1 MSKLNKNIINE
12 INRYRE
18 IVGLPIIDE
27 QRRKDQYKGEVR
39 GVQGRPDAGNTSI
52 PIWGRKGGKIAYETP
67 ARDANGTPYMAMEIK
82 YNDGTYAL
90 SATSKASKVQPKV
103 ETTPAVVKDI
113 IMPSF
118 RLEGASMGYDNNQ
131 INPNWGKFPE
141 AKNKFDE
148 IVGKFVAYINAGG
161 FEKISSITI
170 KGSADANTPTTK
182 NADHDYGGLEDT
194 SSNKM
199 KMNQFLAD
207 NRAKVYKNLL
217 IKEVKA
223 KTGKTLDITELT
235 GDNFYGKTPKE
246 DYVGQQYRSITLNVK
261 AEVLKVPDK
270 KEVTPGK
277 TTITDVDRTHKPV
290 DITIHMPDGSVNV
303 LEGVGIVS
311 TSGHKQEYTLS
322 GFPEDSEKLS
332 NVMMPL
338 RPGRHD
344 SKIEG
349 NQLMV
354 NGKLYCTFKP
364 ISEFNGN
371 LGDFSDKAEHFCKVT
386 KQAGREQGIRRV
398 ETTTHF
404 LIPKGSLYY
413 PKIV

>member
-1 MSKLNKNIINE
+1 MSKLNKNILNE

-27 QRRKDQYKGEVR
+27 QRKKNKGQLTGVEGRSGKQIEPLSWNGGNEGKVNLDNTIVTR
-39 GVQGRPDAGNTSI
+39 GTSA
-52 PIWGRKGGKIAYETP
+52 IAVNLGSMGLNLYYGSFQPT
-67 ARDANGTPYMAMEIK
+67 I
-82 YNDGTYAL
+82 
-90 SATSKASKVQPKV
+90 QPKSEV
-103 ETTPAVVKDI
+103 TPAVVKDI

-118 RLEGASMGYDNNQ
+118 RLEGATMGYDNNQ

-148 IVGKFVAYINAGG
+148 IVDKFVAYINAGG

-170 KGSADANTPTTK
+170 KGSADANTPTTN

-235 GDNFYGKTPKE
+235 GDNFYGKTPKG
-246 DYVGQQYRSITLNVK
+246 DYVGQQYRSITLDVK

-270 KEVTPGK
+270 KEVTPGSSK
-277 TTITDVDRTHKPV
+277 FTPVDRSQQSAILKIIKPDGTTIEREGINFITQSGSHSENKVHGFHVDDNESISEV
-290 DITIHMPDGSVNV
+290 IHLPSKIVNGEIVGNV
-303 LEGVGIVS
+303 L
-311 TSGHKQEYTLS
+311 
-322 GFPEDSEKLS
+322 KL
-332 NVMMPL
+332 
-338 RPGRHD
+338 D
-344 SKIEG
+344 
-349 NQLMV
+349 
-354 NGKLYCTFKP
+354 GKDVCTFYSV
-364 ISEFNGN
+364 SEPN
-371 LGDFSDKAEHFCKVT
+371 SPRPEYKCKVT
-386 KQAGREQGIRRV
+386 AHRNEVRDNILLLRHYSFRLVKPR
-398 ETTTHF
+398 
-404 LIPKGSLYY
+404 
-413 PKIV
+413 